1 METIF
6 GKHNPRALHLDGL
19 DSMTKKVTIG
29 FKCNPK
35 IKLKLAQDANKYGLA
50 LSEYIENLLL
60 DLEGAHRP
68 DAKQIF
74 ELSEKLAFYEN
85 DILKNLFK
93 QYESQEMVIKKA
105 DGEDFK
111 IRINEPKDIYS
122 IIINSYKTKK

>member
-1 METIF
+1 MMF
-6 GKHNPRALHLDGL
+6 SKPNPKALKLDGL
-19 DSMTKKVTIG
+19 DSSTKKVTIG
-29 FKCNPK
+29 FKCNPR
-35 IKLKLAQDANKYGLA
+35 IKLKLAQDAIKYGLT
-50 LSEYIENLLL
+50 LSEYVENLLL

-68 DAKQIF
+68 DANQIF

-85 DILKNLFK
+85 DILKTLFK

-105 DGEDFK
+105 DCEDFK